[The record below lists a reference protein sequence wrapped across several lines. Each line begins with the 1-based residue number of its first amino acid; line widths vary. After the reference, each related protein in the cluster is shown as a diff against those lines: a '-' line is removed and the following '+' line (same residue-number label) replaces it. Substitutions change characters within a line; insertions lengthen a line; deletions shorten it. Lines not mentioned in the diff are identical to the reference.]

1 MPTAWRLL
9 ITPPAEGRRNMAVD
23 EAILDSVAAGQAPP
37 TLRFYAWAPPCLSL
51 GHAQAAEVVDEAG
64 LLAEGWDIVRRPTGG
79 RALLHA
85 DELTY
90 SIAAPDSTP
99 GLAGGV
105 LPSYQILSRGLLAGL
120 ERLGLDL
127 DAPGLTVLGPSDR
140 INPVCFEVPSA
151 YEITVRG
158 KKLVGSAQLRRR
170 GAVLQHGSL
179 PLTGDIT
186 RVVRALRYPDDE
198 ARRQAAARLRR
209 HATTLEEQLGRRVS
223 FDESA
228 GALAEGF
235 AEALGWSISTGLL
248 TPGEQSISRQLEATL
263 YRRPDFAP
271 AALAPDAGRDA

>member
-1 MPTAWRLL
+1 
-9 ITPPAEGRRNMAVD
+9 MAVD

-99 GLAGGV
+99 GLVGGV

-179 PLTGDIT
+179 PLDGDIT
-186 RVVRALRYPDDE
+186 RVARVLHYGDETERQRAAERLGRHAGTLRVLLGRAVSWE
-198 ARRQAAARLRR
+198 QAAQAV
-209 HATTLEEQLGRRVS
+209 Q
-223 FDESA
+223 A
-228 GALAEGF
+228 GF
-235 AEALGWSISTGLL
+235 EASLGWSLL
-248 TPGEQSISRQLEATL
+248 ADDLSPLESQRARRLEAER
-263 YRRPDFAP
+263 YHIAE
-271 AALAPDAGRDA
+271 AAGVG